1 MNKELRHQCHTV
13 LPGNQDESPA
23 EHFMKM
29 AQWCEQHGIKHD
41 VYGEGELIQTFE
53 QKIADLLGFEAGL
66 FVISGTMAQATALEL
81 VCRQKRN
88 PIVAMHESSHITRF
102 ERQGYQLQ
110 NRFNTL
116 PIGNAFRPWTLT
128 DLQAWP
134 DEISAA
140 LYELP
145 MRELGGQLPSWS
157 ELKEIKQYCQLQNI
171 HLHMD
176 GARLW
181 ETAAYYQKSYQEIAH
196 GFNSAYVSLYKGVN
210 GLGGS
215 MLLGDKAFI
224 ELASMWMK
232 RQGGNVY
239 HRTPYV
245 VSAAMQFDERIAMMP
260 ALFERTQQIYSLLS
274 EFPQLAAN
282 PTQPQ
287 CNMLHLILPL
297 NYERAVKLCEDLAVE
312 KGIWLGNPQ
321 VAQHPTH
328 SVIEWYIGDNL
339 LNIPDDHLRDI
350 FQYIVDQSERY

>member
-1 MNKELRHQCHTV
+1 MNKDLRNQCHTI

-23 EHFMKM
+23 EHFQKM
-29 AQWCEQHGIKHD
+29 AQWCEQNDIKHD
-41 VYGEGELIQTFE
+41 IYGEGKLIKSFE
-53 QKIADLLGFEAGL
+53 QKVADLLGFEAGI
-66 FVISGTMAQATALEL
+66 FVISGTMAQVTALEL

-110 NRFNTL
+110 NRFNVL
-116 PIGNAFRPWTLT
+116 PVGNMFRPWTRKE
-128 DLQAWP
+128 LQAWP
-134 DEISAA
+134 DEISAV

-145 MRELGGQLPSWS
+145 MRELGGQLPSWD
-157 ELKEIKQYCQLQNI
+157 ELRDIKQHCQLQNI

-176 GARLW
+176 GARLF
-181 ETAAYYQKSYQEIAH
+181 ETAAYYEKSYQEIAH
-196 GFNSAYVSLYKGVN
+196 GFNSAYVSLYKGIN

-224 ELASMWMK
+224 ELADMWMK

-260 ALFERTQQIYSLLS
+260 ALFERTQEIYSLIS
-274 EFPQLAAN
+274 DFPQLAVN
-282 PTQPQ
+282 PTRPH

-297 NYERAVKLCEDLAVE
+297 SYEKTVELCEKLATQ

-321 VAQHPTH
+321 IAQHPDQ

-339 LNIPDDHLRDI
+339 LKMDNEQLREV
-350 FQYIVDQSERY
+350 FQLIVGQI

>member
-1 MNKELRHQCHTV
+1 MNKDLRNQCHTI
-13 LPGNQDESPA
+13 LPGNREESPA

-29 AQWCEQHGIKHD
+29 AQWCEQHNIKHD
-41 VYGEGELIQTFE
+41 TYGEGELIKAFE
-53 QKIADLLGFEAGL
+53 QKVADLLGFEAGL
-66 FVISGTMAQATALEL
+66 FVISGTMAQVTALEL
-81 VCRQKRN
+81 VCRHKRN

-110 NRFNTL
+110 NRFNIL
-116 PIGNAFRPWTLT
+116 PVGNMFKPWTLK

-134 DEISAA
+134 DEISAV

-145 MRELGGQLPSWS
+145 MRELGGQLPSWD
-157 ELKEIKQYCQLQNI
+157 ELRDIKQYCQLNDI

-181 ETAAYYQKSYQEIAH
+181 ESAAYYQQSYRDISH

-215 MLLGDKAFI
+215 LLLGDKKFI
-224 ELASMWMK
+224 ELADMWMK

-245 VSAAMQFDERIAMMP
+245 VSAAMQFDERLALMP
-260 ALFERTQQIYSLLS
+260 ALFERTKEIYSLLA
-274 EFPQLAAN
+274 EFPQLAVN
-282 PTQPQ
+282 PTEPH
-287 CNMLHLILPL
+287 CNMLHLILPFS
-297 NYERAVKLCEDLAVE
+297 YQRTVELCEEIARD
-312 KGIWLGNPQ
+312 KGVWLGNPQ
-321 VAQHPTH
+321 VAQHPGQ

-339 LNIPDDHLRDI
+339 LNMADDQLRNI
-350 FQYIVDQSERY
+350 FQLIVNHT